1 MPCPALRFEGSPA
14 RDCSSGRQCCKEP
27 AEWPAQKTWGRGA
40 RATCPLAL
48 GGYREVGGGCR
59 GQEPEALRR
68 SPKYQR
74 EVVGIRT
81 EGREWGATTAG
92 ARDGPATWGPEV
104 RLVLASSSPCSE
116 PFPLFTE
123 VTS

>member
-1 MPCPALRFEGSPA
+1 M
-14 RDCSSGRQCCKEP
+14 
-27 AEWPAQKTWGRGA
+27 
-40 RATCPLAL
+40 
-48 GGYREVGGGCR
+48 GGGCR

-81 EGREWGATTAG
+81 EGRERGATTAG

-104 RLVLASSSPCSE
+104 RLVLASVLSLLRAVSP
-116 PFPLFTE
+116 LHRGH
-123 VTS
+123 VVGL